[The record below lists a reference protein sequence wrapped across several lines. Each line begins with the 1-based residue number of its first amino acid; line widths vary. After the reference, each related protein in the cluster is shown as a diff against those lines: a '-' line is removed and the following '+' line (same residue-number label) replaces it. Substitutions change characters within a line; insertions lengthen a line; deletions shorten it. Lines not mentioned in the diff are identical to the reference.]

1 MNKEVQ
7 AALQL
12 IFEHVADAVDGN
24 ERVPSHLRNAYH
36 QVMEEPAM
44 LEFYGDLVDKRNQ
57 EIDGE
62 IFATRRGEF
71 LIPPVC
77 KYGQT
82 IRELCTCKSAP
93 NQPCKKPKPTFVSY

>member
-44 LEFYGDLVDKRNQ
+44 YKFYEDLIDKHHQEVFGDQ
-57 EIDGE
+57 
-62 IFATRRGEF
+62 A
-71 LIPPVC
+71 
-77 KYGQT
+77 
-82 IRELCTCKSAP
+82 
-93 NQPCKKPKPTFVSY
+93 